1 MTAGETAIACIGAA
15 GLLSLAA
22 LAASWAF
29 DRWHKPRTTR
39 RFQRTA
45 KQAARTE
52 ATVAEDAASRRK
64 QREVALLEAW
74 LQTPCH
80 PRNTIPHQ
88 TRRSPRTED
97 PK

>member
-1 MTAGETAIACIGAA
+1 MTETEAVGACLATAI
-15 GLLSLAA
+15 GLIWLASKA
-22 LAASWAF
+22 LDWWIRRNS
-29 DRWHKPRTTR
+29 

-45 KQAARTE
+45 RKAARTE
-52 ATVAEDAASRRK
+52 TTVAEDAADRRK

-88 TRRSPRTED
+88 TRRTEED
-97 PK
+97 Q